1 MNKEEFKAALLQG
14 GNPDGQYD
22 LPADEKLDVLVEL
35 GLAEYPPEPPKP
47 EPKPAAQKPK
57 AAPKKATAKKK

>member
-14 GNPDGQYD
+14 GNPEGQYD

-35 GLAEYPPEPPKP
+35 GLAEYPPEPEP
-47 EPKPAAQKPK
+47 PKPAPK
-57 AAPKKATAKKK
+57 AAVKKK

>member
-14 GNPDGQYD
+14 GNPEGQYD

-35 GLAEYPPEPPKP
+35 GLAEYPPEPEPPKP
-47 EPKPAAQKPK
+47 
-57 AAPKKATAKKK
+57 APKKATAKKK